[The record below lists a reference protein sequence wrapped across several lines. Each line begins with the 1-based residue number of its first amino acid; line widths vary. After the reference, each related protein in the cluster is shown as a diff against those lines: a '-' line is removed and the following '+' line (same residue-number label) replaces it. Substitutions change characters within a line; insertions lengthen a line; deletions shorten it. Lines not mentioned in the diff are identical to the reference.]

1 MRKITVVVLTLF
13 TALSYAQDIELNGT
27 VSVQNNQIKNVANP
41 TDAQDAVTKAYIHEL
56 EQKLERI
63 SKSLE
68 NRGYINNEIV
78 WQNADEYEWNPF
90 TKIRTNWYS
99 SLVDHA
105 DNTIV
110 AGIQADYNYDPQGQ
124 LSTVVKKLDPN
135 GAIIWQKNYI
145 LNIGSYN
152 IVVNLYENNSKS
164 GYIVHGVKG
173 VKDITTYETV
183 DYSSVIFEISS
194 DGEFLIKKEI
204 DNTYATGSNPTS
216 DGYVVV
222 GYNFDNDQLILKKLS
237 NSLVEISNTI
247 FPINENFKTKD
258 IIPFGNDFIISATD
272 GGNAVMIRIDLSNSN
287 IVWETSLSE
296 KFISKIIGLN
306 NNIVIAGY
314 DDSGVRTFAYAG
326 ILNSDGALINET
338 TVDANF
344 FSHLAKDSQ
353 ENLYFLGSINE
364 QSNFYF
370 GNKGYGRDDV
380 FIYKTNS
387 DIQGVWAKNFG
398 GSFDDGGYSNA
409 SSCGINV
416 KSNNNIVIFTYAGS
430 NDFLVERTKQNGSLP
445 WIFEIKNN

>member
-1 MRKITVVVLTLF
+1 MG
-13 TALSYAQDIELNGT
+13 N
-27 VSVQNNQIKNVANP
+27 
-41 TDAQDAVTKAYIHEL
+41 
-56 EQKLERI
+56 
-63 SKSLE
+63 
-68 NRGYINNEIV
+68 
-78 WQNADEYEWNPF
+78 
-90 TKIRTNWYS
+90 
-99 SLVDHA
+99 
-105 DNTIV
+105 
-110 AGIQADYNYDPQGQ
+110 
-124 LSTVVKKLDPN
+124 
-135 GAIIWQKNYI
+135 
-145 LNIGSYN
+145 
-152 IVVNLYENNSKS
+152 
-164 GYIVHGVKG
+164 
-173 VKDITTYETV
+173 
-183 DYSSVIFEISS
+183 
-194 DGEFLIKKEI
+194 FLIKKEI

-398 GSFDDGGYSNA
+398 GSRDDGGYSND

-416 KSNNNIVIFTYAGS
+416 KSNNNIVIFSYAGS
-430 NDFLVERTKQNGSLP
+430 NDFLVERTKPDSPLP